1 MSVREE
7 ISAIL
12 MLLGICLV
20 ITAIGIQAIFQD
32 LSSKEILYTG
42 IISSS
47 LILAGALVG
56 KWRTV

>member
-1 MSVREE
+1 MSIREE

-12 MLLGICLV
+12 MLMGICLI
-20 ITAIGIQAIFQD
+20 ITAIGIQAVFQD

>member
-7 ISAIL
+7 VSAIL
-12 MLLGICLV
+12 MLLGVCLI
-20 ITAIGIQAIFQD
+20 ITAIGIQAVFHD
-32 LSSKEILYTG
+32 LSNKEILYTG